1 MKKVSGLKE
10 IKRKNVQL
18 AYLNV
23 SGSQLREDMYM
34 PIVNVRAVVLGQI
47 YNNEK
52 WRNFDVLKGQIPS
65 FKDLLE
71 LDGVII
77 PGSTNSVL
85 SEIP

>member
-1 MKKVSGLKE
+1 
-10 IKRKNVQL
+10 
-18 AYLNV
+18 
-23 SGSQLREDMYM
+23 M